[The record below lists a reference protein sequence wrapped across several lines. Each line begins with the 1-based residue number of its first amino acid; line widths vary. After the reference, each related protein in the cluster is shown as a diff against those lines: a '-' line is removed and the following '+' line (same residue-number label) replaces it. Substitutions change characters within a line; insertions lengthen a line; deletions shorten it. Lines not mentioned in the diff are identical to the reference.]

1 MSETAPRPRSVTL
14 ACVYGGLGGV
24 LTTIILAQTLSRW
37 GSLEMQETLRSSLA
51 QVGASVDLDT
61 ILPVLRWAV
70 MVMLVGAIAA
80 AVFAVY
86 AARGHQASRIGLS
99 VLAGLAAITFTFAGV
114 SGLVP
119 AVFAAIVLYLLWNRP
134 ARHWYAVVNGRTP
147 LSLGAAPAVA
157 PPVAPGPTQPGAS
170 PTAPT
175 PTAPTPTAL
184 QPPPYDPAQHAGI
197 AAGPVA
203 GPRPRPV
210 RIALAVAGLGS
221 LIGAGVSGLFLLAVV
236 LLRDQI
242 VAQYAESDLLR
253 KELDSAGMSA
263 EQLVTLGTGIFAAWF
278 IVSVCGIVATV
289 WAASGRRSG
298 WWALVVIS
306 VLTAGVAALGL
317 PIGAVWIVG
326 AIIVVVQLARVESKA
341 WFRRA

>member
-24 LTTIILAQTLSRW
+24 LTTVVLAQTLSGW
-37 GSLEMQETLRSSLA
+37 GSLEMQETLRSSLE

-70 MVMLVGAIAA
+70 LAMLVGAIAA

-147 LSLGAAPAVA
+147 LSLGAAPSVAA
-157 PPVAPGPTQPGAS
+157 PPALGPTQVS
-170 PTAPT
+170 PTPAGPT
-175 PTAPTPTAL
+175 PTGP

-221 LIGAGVSGLFLLAVV
+221 LIGAGLSGLFLLAVL

-278 IVSVCGIVATV
+278 VVSVCGIVATV

-298 WWALVVIS
+298 WWALVVVS

-326 AIIVVVQLARVESKA
+326 AIIVVAQLARVESKA